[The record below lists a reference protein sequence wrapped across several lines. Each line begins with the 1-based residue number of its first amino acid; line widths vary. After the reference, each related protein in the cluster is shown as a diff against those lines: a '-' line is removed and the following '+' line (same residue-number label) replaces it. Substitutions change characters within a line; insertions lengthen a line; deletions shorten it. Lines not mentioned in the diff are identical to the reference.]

1 MAHWTDGLEAIL
13 APAGMDT
20 FIEKH
25 WEGEP
30 LVIQGRDPS
39 LYDGLLSLD
48 ALDDL
53 IHSSGIQYPAFRLV
67 NGGDEVPRNL
77 YSMGPIPWGTGSV
90 SGFINRDG
98 TRDLMRQGCTMIME
112 ACQRVLP
119 PVAELARAF
128 EHAFHCPSPVNLY
141 VTPPN
146 AQGFKPHYDVQNVF
160 VLQLHGTKKW
170 KVYQSMVESPSE
182 GQSLHCAVQ
191 PSAELLHEIT
201 LGPGDLL
208 FLPRGYGHVA
218 HTTDDL
224 SVHLSVS
231 LLPTTW
237 ADVFRNMVES
247 LHHDPRFRAAVPLQP
262 KGPAEVSDEQEAT
275 FQNLMAAFV
284 EGSDLEDTLDE
295 MGVHFVAT
303 RLPATS
309 GQLKALDQRQNVTIH
324 STVRKPKEIVWR
336 VDSDGEHAQLH
347 FHGKSISA
355 PWSAIATLRWIAE
368 STKFCVRDVPG
379 DINDDIRCELVQHLV
394 NEGFLFLI

>member
-1 MAHWTDGLEAIL
+1 MAHWTDGLESIL
-13 APAGMDT
+13 APIGMDT
-20 FIEKH
+20 FVANH

-39 LYDGLLSLD
+39 IYEGLLGLD

-53 IHSSGIQYPAFRLV
+53 IHNSGIQYPAFRLV
-67 NGGDEVPRNL
+67 NGGEEVPRGH
-77 YSMGPIPWGTGSV
+77 YSLGPIPWGTGSV
-90 SGFINRDG
+90 SGFINRDA
-98 TRDLMRQGCTMIME
+98 TRELMRQGCTIIME

-119 PVAELARAF
+119 HVAELAHIF
-128 EHAFHCPSPVNLY
+128 EKGLHCPSPVNLY
-141 VTPPN
+141 VTPPK

-170 KVYQSMVESPSE
+170 KVYQSMVENPSE
-182 GQSLHCAVQ
+182 VQSLHCAVQ

-201 LGPGDLL
+201 LSPGDLL

-218 HTTDDL
+218 HTTDEL

-262 KGPAEVSDEQEAT
+262 AGPAEVSEAQEGL
-275 FQNLMAAFV
+275 FDSLMQAFV
-284 EGSDLEDTLDE
+284 EGSALEDTLDE

-303 RLPATS
+303 RLPVTS
-309 GQLKALDQRQNVTIH
+309 GQLKALDRPRNVHIN
-324 STVRKPKEIVWR
+324 SIVRKPQGIVWR
-336 VDSDGEHAQLH
+336 VDTDGEHAQLH

-355 PWSAIATLRWIAE
+355 PWSAIATLRWIADAAE
-368 STKFCVRDVPG
+368 FCVRDIPG
-379 DINDDIRCELVQHLV
+379 DIDDDIRCELAQHLV
-394 NEGFLFLI
+394 NEGFLHLQ